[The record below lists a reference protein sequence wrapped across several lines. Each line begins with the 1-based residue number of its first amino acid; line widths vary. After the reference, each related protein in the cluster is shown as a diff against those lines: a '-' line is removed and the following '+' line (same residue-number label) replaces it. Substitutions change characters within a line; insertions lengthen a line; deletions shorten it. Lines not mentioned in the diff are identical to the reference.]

1 MKYYLLSNSCVV
13 CLDDKTYTISND
25 DYRYSK
31 IRENLENGNFELVE
45 NIVDPN
51 DNLDKEGF
59 IIKNGLVHYE
69 DQPIP
74 SVLGNKFLEVQQNSW
89 EFRSIFNFWYNLK
102 SRLNREESANVISEL
117 IKRNA
122 YAVTEDGFYFVYK
135 NESTDISKNVLNK
148 KLGNVFHFYN
158 YSTCP
163 NNYFAYF
170 EDKKNINEILEDVFG
185 FCSKKIRNLAI
196 SNLFEETNN
205 YVNYKFF
212 FYGEA
217 LKDVLNNDNILFA
230 IENNLLDTKLGD
242 VRSYSNLRQFL
253 KDYSIEKNGQYSQKK
268 VLNFLQGASNKQHLV
283 DVGLYYHQLKE
294 TLNLDIQSI
303 EFSNNCELIY
313 NYLSEEVKKL
323 KCPKFDLNTDMSIL
337 NLQDEVIENEFRIL
351 VPFTNYDLIEWS
363 NIMQNCIGSYGNQVL
378 SKESQIFAIMDN
390 KTNEMLY
397 NIEIQKRTIRQF
409 STRANKPP
417 KKTDRSKIL
426 RFLMSK
432 NIIIKE

>member
-31 IRENLENGNFELVE
+31 IKENLENGNFELVE

-59 IIKNGLVHYE
+59 IIRNGLVHYE

-102 SRLNREESANVISEL
+102 SRLNREESANVINEL

-163 NNYFAYF
+163 NNYLL
-170 EDKKNINEILEDVFG
+170 IL
-185 FCSKKIRNLAI
+185 KIR
-196 SNLFEETNN
+196 
-205 YVNYKFF
+205 
-212 FYGEA
+212 
-217 LKDVLNNDNILFA
+217 
-230 IENNLLDTKLGD
+230 
-242 VRSYSNLRQFL
+242 
-253 KDYSIEKNGQYSQKK
+253 
-268 VLNFLQGASNKQHLV
+268 
-283 DVGLYYHQLKE
+283 
-294 TLNLDIQSI
+294 
-303 EFSNNCELIY
+303 
-313 NYLSEEVKKL
+313 
-323 KCPKFDLNTDMSIL
+323 
-337 NLQDEVIENEFRIL
+337 
-351 VPFTNYDLIEWS
+351 
-363 NIMQNCIGSYGNQVL
+363 
-378 SKESQIFAIMDN
+378 
-390 KTNEMLY
+390 
-397 NIEIQKRTIRQF
+397 
-409 STRANKPP
+409 
-417 KKTDRSKIL
+417 KIL
-426 RFLMSK
+426 MKF
-432 NIIIKE
+432 